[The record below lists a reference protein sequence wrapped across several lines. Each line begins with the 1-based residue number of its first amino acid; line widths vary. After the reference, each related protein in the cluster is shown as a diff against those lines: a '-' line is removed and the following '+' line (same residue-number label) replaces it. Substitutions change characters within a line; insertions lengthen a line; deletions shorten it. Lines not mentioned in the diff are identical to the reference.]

1 VIADSS
7 LAEQVVLAGGVVWV
21 ANPIDAF
28 SRADQRLWI
37 AWLEGRPAG
46 DRALAFIPHVV
57 FVQRNSAAERRIAA
71 DPRFRLDLQDLRAA
85 VYVRR
90 R

>member
-1 VIADSS
+1 M
-7 LAEQVVLAGGVVWV
+7 LAEQVVLAGGRVWV
-21 ANPIDAF
+21 ANPLDAF

-37 AWLEGRPAG
+37 AWLAGQPAG
-46 DRALAFIPHVV
+46 NAALAHVPRVV
-57 FVQRNSAAERRIAA
+57 FVARGGAAERRIAA
-71 DPRFRLDLQDLRAA
+71 NASFRLDIEDRTSA